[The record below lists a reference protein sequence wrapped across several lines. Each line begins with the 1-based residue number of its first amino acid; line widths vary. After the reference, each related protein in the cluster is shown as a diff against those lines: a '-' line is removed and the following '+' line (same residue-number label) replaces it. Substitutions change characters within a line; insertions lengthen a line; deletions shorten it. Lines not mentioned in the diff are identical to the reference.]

1 MKLFILVS
9 VRAYEKEAVRLF
21 KKAKIHAFSSI
32 DMHGFTTE
40 DHENLIDNW
49 FSSSSDKVN
58 SVLFFTFTDES
69 RIEPLLEEVRLL
81 NEQLESKNP
90 LRALVLSVDR
100 FQ

>member
-32 DMHGFTTE
+32 DMHGFKTE

-49 FSSSSDKVN
+49 FSSASDKVN
-58 SVLFFTFTDES
+58 SILLFTFTEES
-69 RIEPLLEEVRLL
+69 KIDTLLEEVRLL
-81 NEQLESKNP
+81 NAQIESENP
-90 LRALVLSVDR
+90 LRALVLSIDR